1 MTLVK
6 KSVMLKN
13 FRINPDVSYFV
24 PKKGIEVKW
33 ENIEGQTYATLIGKN
48 KRLLQ
53 QQANE
58 LPILSD
64 RARTLKSLPKMRV
77 IGTKVERII

>member
-1 MTLVK
+1 MTLRS
-6 KSVMLKN
+6 KSLELKN
-13 FRINPDVSYFV
+13 FKIFPDVSYFV

-33 ENIEGQTYATLIGKN
+33 QEKDGSTFATLIGNN
-48 KRLLQ
+48 KRILQ

-64 RARTLKSLPKMRV
+64 RARTLRDLPKSRT